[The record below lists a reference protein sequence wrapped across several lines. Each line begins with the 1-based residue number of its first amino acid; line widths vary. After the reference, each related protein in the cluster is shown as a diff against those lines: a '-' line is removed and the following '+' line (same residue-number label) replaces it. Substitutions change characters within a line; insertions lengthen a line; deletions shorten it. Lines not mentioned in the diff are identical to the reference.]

1 MVQFDNQNRLI
12 KIKIVYYGPALG
24 GKTTSLRFIHQQ
36 LDPERR
42 TRLFSLNTA
51 QDRTLFFDLMSL
63 KLGRFREH
71 DLSLKLFTVP
81 GQVHYN
87 ATRRAVLVGA
97 DGVVFVA
104 DSQKS
109 KLGENVESLKNLRE
123 NLDANGIAADIPL
136 VFQYNKQDLSD
147 LAPIDTLHGRLN
159 SRNVPE
165 FATTATSGRGVMEAF
180 AEIVEQAVLS
190 AVLHLGASESEST
203 RQAIRQR
210 VRESFAGVPEPRIA
224 EAVDHTVIVQEAP
237 GSVEVLDQGELIE
250 QAVNANLQLS
260 EMHEDMELLK
270 ESYQKRSEVLEAAAG
285 FAREVSS
292 FSDAKEVLR
301 SLLDSSMKHLSA
313 DAGGVFLFEE
323 GKPKEFAL
331 QHLVR
336 DPLLAEAPLLVKKV
350 LERKEAALLCAEPGS
365 AVSSEEAE
373 ILVAHQFSSALIIP
387 LIIQNMSRAF
397 LMLYRREHRLPFGD
411 EEIQLGVMMAQQA
424 GASYSNISNWR
435 ELQEKNRNLEERV
448 AERTAEL
455 RRSLIEVRELHAS
468 LEERH
473 LELEQAHSKLEEVD
487 RLRQDILNRV
497 SHELRTPV
505 SSILTATTILKEE
518 AGAIGNELFR
528 MVSIVDDETRKLAEL
543 VDGVLRTTEI
553 LALEELPPIQ
563 EVDTAE
569 FLKVS
574 LQALRSMAEA
584 REVGLRLRVSTSAK
598 AFHCEAQSLS
608 LALQAVCRNAIDF
621 SPAGGA
627 VEILVTRRGDKG
639 GDWLVIRVDDL
650 GPGIRAEDRERVFEA
665 FWQGGDILT
674 AKPPGVGLGLTVA
687 RRIVDLHGGRI
698 RIGTSPAGGTRVEL
712 LLPEPSSPQK

>member
-12 KIKIVYYGPALG
+12 KVKIVYYGPALG

-36 LDPERR
+36 VDPERR

-71 DLSLKLFTVP
+71 ELSLKLFTVP

-87 ATRRAVLVGA
+87 ATRRAVLAGA

-109 KLGENVESLKNLRE
+109 KLSENVESLKNLRE
-123 NLDANGIAADIPL
+123 NLDANGIASDIPL
-136 VFQYNKQDLSD
+136 VFQYNKQDLPD
-147 LAPIDTLHGRLN
+147 LSPIDELHGKLN
-159 SRNVPE
+159 RRNVPE
-165 FATTATSGRGVMEAF
+165 FATTATTGRGVMEAF
-180 AEIVEQAVLS
+180 AAIVEQAVVV
-190 AVLHLGASESEST
+190 AVVHLGASESDST
-203 RQAIRQR
+203 KQAIRQR
-210 VRESFAGVPEPRIA
+210 VRESFGGVLEARPA
-224 EAVDHTVIVQEAP
+224 EAEDHTVIVHESSE
-237 GSVEVLDQGELIE
+237 SVEVLDQGELIE

-260 EMHEDMELLK
+260 EMHENMESLK
-270 ESYQKRSEVLEAAAG
+270 ERFQRRSEVLEAGAG

-292 FSDAKEVLR
+292 FRDANEVLR

-313 DAGGVFLFEE
+313 DAGGVFLLED
-323 GKPKEFAL
+323 GKAKEFEF

-350 LERKEAALLCAEPGS
+350 LERKEAAFLCAESGS
-365 AVSSEEAE
+365 AASSEEAE

-387 LIIQNMSRAF
+387 LVIQNMSRAF

-473 LELEQAHSKLEEVD
+473 LELAQAHSKLAEVD

-505 SSILTATTILKEE
+505 SSILTAATILKEE
-518 AGAIGNELFR
+518 AGDIGDELFR
-528 MVSIVDDETRKLAEL
+528 MVSIVHDETSKLAEL
-543 VDGVLRTTEI
+543 VDGVLKTAEI
-553 LALEELPPIQ
+553 LALEELAPAQ
-563 EVDTAE
+563 EVDTAV
-569 FLKVS
+569 FLKTS

-584 REVGLRLRVSTSAK
+584 QEVGLRLRVSASAK
-598 AFHCEAQSLS
+598 SFHCEAQSLS

-621 SPAGGA
+621 SPRGGA
-627 VEILVTRRGDKG
+627 VEILVARRVDEGADR
-639 GDWLVIRVDDL
+639 LVIRVDDS
-650 GPGIRAEDRERVFEA
+650 GPGIPVEDQERVFEA

-674 AKPPGVGLGLTVA
+674 AKPPGVGLGLTIA
-687 RRIVDLHGGRI
+687 RRILDLHGGRI
-698 RIGTSPAGGTRVEL
+698 RIGTSPAGGARVEL
-712 LLPEPSSPQK
+712 LLPEPSSPQE